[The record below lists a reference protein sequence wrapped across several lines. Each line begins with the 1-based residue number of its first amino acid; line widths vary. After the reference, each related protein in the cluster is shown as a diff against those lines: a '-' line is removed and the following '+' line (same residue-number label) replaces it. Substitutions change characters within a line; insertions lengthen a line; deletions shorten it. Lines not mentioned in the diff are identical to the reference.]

1 MNDEHFL
8 QVGVARTEIT
18 AYERRM
24 GMMGWGM
31 LHNFVE
37 SVATPLHA
45 RAFYVEASGRP
56 VVMVVAELA
65 FISLAL
71 REEVCRR
78 LREEHPELGL
88 DLPNVML
95 MATHTH
101 SGPGGFTHYPF
112 YNVTIPGFSV
122 TVLEQLAAGIV
133 AAVVQAHA
141 ARCEGRVRF
150 AQGEFDPQL
159 EVAFNRSTTAY
170 NLNPDVEPVRPEQ
183 WNIALDRTM
192 RLLRFETADGKAL
205 GAINWFAVH
214 CTSVH
219 SDNTA
224 LHFDNKGY
232 AARFVEERWAEE
244 GHPEFVAAFAQGA
257 TGDVTPN
264 FKDYEAKPW
273 RRGKFLD
280 DDASARFNGRIQAD
294 KALELIDA
302 AQSARAVDPELR
314 FAHRFVDFSD
324 VEVDANYSGR
334 PNRRTGPAEIGM
346 AMFFGTEEGPGLPRS
361 LLFLQRWISAV
372 RPLVRVIRSRNP
384 AVAEKLQQH
393 QQTQAEKIP
402 WVESGRRRLLGIRRI
417 RKLPLPWPLH
427 PSLKLVRELDRNDDV
442 AAKPWTP
449 SVLPVQLFTLGGIA
463 IAAVPHEFTTVS
475 GRRLRATVAEAIG
488 DRVEH
493 SILAGYANAYAG
505 YVTTAE
511 EYALQDYEGASTH
524 FGKWTLA
531 AWQTEFARLAAHL
544 DASEA
549 VTSIQKVAPP
559 KFDPGELEVRAF
571 GRV

>member
-1 MNDEHFL
+1 MSEANLL
-8 QVGVARTEIT
+8 QVGVAKTEIT
-18 AYERRM
+18 AYERRL

-45 RAFYVEASGRP
+45 RAFYIESSERR

-78 LREEHPELGL
+78 LREEHAELGL

-112 YNVTIPGFSV
+112 YNVTIPGFSI
-122 TVLEQLAAGIV
+122 TVLERLAAGIV
-133 AAVVQAHA
+133 TTIVQAHDD
-141 ARCEGRVRF
+141 RRQGRARF
-150 AQGEFDPQL
+150 AQGEFDPEL
-159 EVAFNRSTTAY
+159 EVAFNRSVPAY
-170 NLNPDVEPVRPEQ
+170 NLNPDVEQMQPDQ
-183 WNIALDRTM
+183 WNVALDRTM
-192 RLLRFETADGKAL
+192 RLLRFETTEGTPL

-232 AARFVEERWAEE
+232 AARFVEEQYAED
-244 GHPEFVAAFAQGA
+244 GHPDFVAAFAQGA

-294 KALELIDA
+294 KALELIGA
-302 AQSARAVDPELR
+302 AKSATPIANRLR

-324 VEVDANYSGR
+324 VEVDAEYSGR
-334 PNRRTGPAEIGM
+334 PNRRTAPAEIGM

-372 RPLVRVIRSRNP
+372 RPIVRVLRSRNP

-393 QQTQAEKIP
+393 QQTQAEKVP
-402 WVESGRRRLLGIRRI
+402 WIESGRRRVLGIRRI

-449 SVLPVQLFTLGGIA
+449 NILPVQLFTLGGVA
-463 IAAVPHEFTTVS
+463 ISAVPHEFTTVS
-475 GRRLRATVAEAIG
+475 GRRLRATVTDAIG
-488 DRVEH
+488 DAVEH

-531 AWQTEFARLAAHL
+531 AWQTEFARLVPHL
-544 DASEA
+544 DASDA
-549 VTSIQKVAPP
+549 VTPIQSVSPP